1 MTQVTLHQNGNT
13 IFAELSGEI
22 DHHSANH
29 LRESIDARITAV
41 LPSVCVLDFSS
52 VTFMDSSGI
61 GLILGRHKL
70 VQSLGGTVVVQN
82 APRNIRRM
90 LAIAGIEATDVKQ
103 QITK

>member
-1 MTQVTLHQNGNT
+1 MTQVTIHQNGTT
-13 IFAELSGEI
+13 ILAELSGEI
-22 DHHSANH
+22 DHHSANN
-29 LRESIDARITAV
+29 LREPIDARITAV
-41 LPSVCVLDFSS
+41 LPRVCVLDFSS

-90 LAIAGIEATDVKQ
+90 LAIAGIEAKDVKQ